1 MLDSSQTLGR
11 RGRSGSTSSQGTI
24 GDYIRKR
31 SISKEPV
38 SEQCPYCERSFGIK
52 AYDRHVE
59 WCKEKAIL
67 KAHGAQHSK
76 DVVGKEKLNARI
88 NYRAPSLRYVCEPEG
103 KMDCI

>member
-1 MLDSSQTLGR
+1 M
-11 RGRSGSTSSQGTI
+11 
-24 GDYIRKR
+24 
-31 SISKEPV
+31 

-67 KAHGAQHSK
+67 KAHGAQPSK